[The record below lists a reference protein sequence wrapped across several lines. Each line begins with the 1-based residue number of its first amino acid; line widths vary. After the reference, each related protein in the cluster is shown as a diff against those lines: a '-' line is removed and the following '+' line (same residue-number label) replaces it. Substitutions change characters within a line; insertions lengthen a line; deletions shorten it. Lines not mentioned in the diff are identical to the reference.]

1 MKESQKIIKYLA
13 IALAIFLIVLIIS
26 FITAGLYGIYKVFDF
41 KIEPRISTYEK
52 TSCGDIKNIKVLDI
66 KLDYSNLEIIKGKK
80 FKVELNDKN
89 FICSNSNGNV
99 SIKQVRRFSLK
110 NKDTSLRVYIPS
122 DIKLNSINVENGV
135 GKTKIEYINANR
147 VHLDFDAGKTT
158 IEDIISDNTSIDTG
172 AGLFEIKN
180 GTMKNVDF
188 DSGVGKCD
196 ITAKINGT
204 SKFDTGIGNLSL
216 NLIGD
221 SNNYKIIVNKGIGDV
236 LIDNVSKAD
245 NSITGGGD
253 NVVSINSGI
262 GKVYVNYIKKVND
275 L

>member
-26 FITAGLYGIYKVFDF
+26 AITAGLYGIYKIFDF
-41 KIEPRISTYEK
+41 KIEPRINTYEK
-52 TSCGDIKNIKVLDI
+52 ASCGDIKNINALDI

-89 FICSNSNGNV
+89 FTCSNSNGNV

-122 DIKLNSINVENGV
+122 DIKLNIINVENGV

-147 VHLDFDAGKTT
+147 VHLDFGAGKTT

-172 AGLFEIKN
+172 AGLFEIKS

-245 NSITGGGD
+245 NSITGNGD
-253 NVVSINSGI
+253 NMVSINSGI
-262 GKVYVNYIKKVND
+262 GKVYVNYIKKVSD

>member
-26 FITAGLYGIYKVFDF
+26 AITAGLYGIYKIFDF
-41 KIEPRISTYEK
+41 KIEPRISTYK
-52 TSCGDIKNIKVLDI
+52 KASCGDIKNIKALDI

-89 FICSNSNGNV
+89 FTCSNSNGNV

-110 NKDTSLRVYIPS
+110 NKDISLRIYIPS

-147 VHLDFDAGKTT
+147 VHLDFGAGKTRV
-158 IEDIISDNTSIDTG
+158 EDIISDNTSIDTG
-172 AGLFEIKN
+172 AGLFEIKS

-196 ITAKINGT
+196 ITAKIDGI

-245 NSITGGGD
+245 NSITGSGD

-262 GKVYVNYIKKVND
+262 GKVYVNYIKKVSD

>member
-26 FITAGLYGIYKVFDF
+26 AITAGLYGIYKVFDF

-52 TSCGDIKNIKVLDI
+52 TSCGDIKNINALDI

-89 FICSNSNGNV
+89 FTCSNSNGNV

-135 GKTKIEYINANR
+135 GKTKIEYINANK
-147 VHLDFDAGKTT
+147 VHLDFGAGKTT

-172 AGLFEIKN
+172 AGLFEIKS

-196 ITAKINGT
+196 ITAKIDGT

-245 NSITGGGD
+245 NSITGNGD
-253 NVVSINSGI
+253 NMVSINSGI
-262 GKVYVNYIKKVND
+262 GKVYVNYIKKVSD